1 MVVDLFMVYVI
12 YDYKRV
18 VLYFLK
24 MYGVDKFNIGF
35 VFVDLCGNLLL
46 DLKNIGGWWV
56 VFFIFGMRFLLLI
69 ILWNLDC
76 VRMNIIILEIFI
88 FCWFVGVL

>member
-1 MVVDLFMVYVI
+1 MVYVI

-46 DLKNIGGWWV
+46 DLKNIGGW
-56 VFFIFGMRFLLLI
+56 
-69 ILWNLDC
+69 
-76 VRMNIIILEIFI
+76 
-88 FCWFVGVL
+88 